1 MDAMEQVIV
10 KQGEEIIRQ
19 GDKGD
24 HLYIVDEGKFV
35 CTRQLKEE
43 GEEINS
49 SKTEKLAEY
58 ESGGVFGELALL
70 YNAPRAATI
79 TALTD
84 SVLYSLD
91 RHTFNH
97 IVRDAAVKRKV
108 QYEQFLLTVP
118 LFKDLDAESISQ
130 IADVLKEKVYDEG
143 TQIITQ
149 GEEGNDFYLVME
161 GEAEAIKVDGENEER
176 ESYGAGGY
184 FGWRALLR
192 NEPRAANVVARS
204 RLRVAVVDRKSF
216 KRLLGP
222 KDLAYLIK

>member
-118 LFKDLDAESISQ
+118 LFKDLDAESIS
-130 IADVLKEKVYDEG
+130 
-143 TQIITQ
+143 
-149 GEEGNDFYLVME
+149 
-161 GEAEAIKVDGENEER
+161 
-176 ESYGAGGY
+176 
-184 FGWRALLR
+184 
-192 NEPRAANVVARS
+192 
-204 RLRVAVVDRKSF
+204 
-216 KRLLGP
+216 
-222 KDLAYLIK
+222 